1 MKTSHTLA
9 LAAAAGVCG
18 LILSRIARTKYSLDF
33 YGKSVVISVSET
45 RASRPVTGGPT
56 TSSSSSSQ
64 FSVYISE
71 AGRPFVRSDRTLTSR
86 RGTEQKAIDSA
97 PGSKIGVSVSSGVQ
111 FSGNSMI
118 VTMRM
123 VSGARRI
130 TVTFDGGFS
139 SCSATVL
146 NAREGDKPMVIK
158 NRYTGIDREV
168 TSIQSSV
175 TGCSI
180 KAGNVFAGS

>member
-1 MKTSHTLA
+1 MRAGILLSLCGLA
-9 LAAAAGVCG
+9 LPATAAAAPAQ
-18 LILSRIARTKYSLDF
+18 L

-56 TSSSSSSQ
+56 TSSSASSQ

-71 AGRPFVRSDRTLTSR
+71 AGRSFVRSDRTLTSR

-111 FSGNSMI
+111 FSGNSM
-118 VTMRM
+118 VLTMRM
-123 VSGARRI
+123 TSGARRI

-158 NRYTGIDREV
+158 NRYTGEEREV

-180 KAGNVFAGS
+180 KAGNVFAGG

>member
-1 MKTSHTLA
+1 MR
-9 LAAAAGVCG
+9 AGIVFVLCG
-18 LILSRIARTKYSLDF
+18 LSALPMSGIADAAPAQL
-33 YGKSVVISVSET
+33 YGKSVVVSITET

-56 TSSSSSSQ
+56 TSSSASSQ

-71 AGRPFVRSDRTLTSR
+71 AGRPFVRSDRTLSTGR

-118 VTMRM
+118 LTMRM

-130 TVTFDGGFS
+130 TVTFDGGFT

-158 NRYTGIDREV
+158 NRYTGVDREV

>member
-1 MKTSHTLA
+1 MRAGIVFVLWGLSA
-9 LAAAAGVCG
+9 VSMSGIADAAPAQ
-18 LILSRIARTKYSLDF
+18 L
-33 YGKSVVISVSET
+33 YGKSVVVSISET

-56 TSSSSSSQ
+56 TSSSASSQ

-71 AGRPFVRSDRTLTSR
+71 AGRPFVRSDRMSSTR

-97 PGSKIGVSVSSGVQ
+97 PGSKIGVSESSGVQ

-118 VTMRM
+118 LTMRM
-123 VSGARRI
+123 ISGARRI
-130 TVTFDGGFS
+130 TVTFDGGFT

-158 NRYTGIDREV
+158 NRYTGVDREV

-180 KAGNVFAGS
+180 KAGNVFAGG

>member
-1 MKTSHTLA
+1 MRAGFLVVLWSLMLSTVA
-9 LAAAAGVCG
+9 GAAPAQ
-18 LILSRIARTKYSLDF
+18 L

-97 PGSKIGVSVSSGVQ
+97 PGSKIGVSVSSGVE
-111 FSGNSMI
+111 FSGNSM
-118 VTMRM
+118 VLTMRM

-158 NRYTGIDREV
+158 NRYTGVDREV

-180 KAGNVFAGS
+180 KAGNVFAGG